1 MIEIIENDTTL
12 ELLDAPTSLDL
23 GGAINLQLV
32 TESTKVIEN
41 IAIGPQGPPGVDG
54 VSGAFRVVLGD
65 FTFEADDFGI
75 GADATGIGI
84 SGQLPAATGSKKTYQ
99 VYKMDNENTAAII
112 PSMGDT
118 INGLSSI
125 TLTLAGDWIQLVDSA
140 AGQWL
145 ASVVFSDMA
154 RKSVGNVFARANFFP
169 TLYLNGR
176 LVTTDDTIT
185 DQDFAIYADASG
197 GSITLPLPPSGT
209 GQLLRVKR
217 IDSTD
222 NSVSVVAQLGD
233 LIDNSI
239 SISLLGRFSECWL
252 YAPKNI
258 PGIWDNMGAGPL
270 DVDISSTQLWVPEV
284 HTKDDLATVTTLNT
298 YAVGTR
304 LDADFQS
311 DPDMGTGL
319 KSWILRSGAADGG
332 DPGQQAPN
340 DYNGVDNDVHWES
353 IA

>member
-32 TESTKVIEN
+32 TESTKVIET
-41 IAIGPQGPPGVDG
+41 IAIGPQGPPGV
-54 VSGAFRVVLGD
+54 SGIGNFRVVLGD
-65 FTFEADDFGI
+65 FDFMTDDFGI
-75 GADATGIGI
+75 GVDATGIGI

-99 VYKMDNENTAAII
+99 VYKMDNANAATIV
-112 PSMGDT
+112 PGLGDT

-125 TLTLAGDWIQLVDSA
+125 TLTKAGDWIQVIDSA

-154 RKSVGNVFARANFFP
+154 RLSQDNVFARAAFFP
-169 TLYLNGR
+169 TLYQDGR
-176 LVTTDDTIT
+176 LVTTDDAIT
-185 DQDFAIYADASG
+185 SQDFAIYADATD
-197 GSITLPLPPSGT
+197 GSIVLDLPLSGT
-209 GQLLRVKR
+209 GQWVRIKR
-217 IDSTD
+217 LD
-222 NSVSVVAQLGD
+222 NTENTVSIVAQVGN
-233 LIDNSI
+233 LIDGAI

-252 YAPKNI
+252 YAP
-258 PGIWDNMGAGPL
+258 PGVPAMWDNMGAGPL
-270 DVDISSTQLWVPEV
+270 EADISSTQLWVPDV
-284 HTKDDLATVTTLNT
+284 HTKIDLATVTTFNT
-298 YAVGTR
+298 YALGTR
-304 LDADFQS
+304 LDADFQD

-319 KSWILRSGAADGG
+319 KSWILRTGAADGA

-340 DYNGVDNDVHWES
+340 DYDVDNNDVHWES